1 MNKNNS
7 LSAIIIS
14 KNEEEKIGDCLNS
27 LSWADEIIVVDN
39 DSIDKTRGIAK
50 KHGAK
55 IIKYKKGNFSSWRNK
70 GAEEA
75 RSDWLLYVDADE
87 RVTPLLRKEIKEIVY
102 SQQTT
107 DYCAYAIPRR
117 NIILGKE
124 LKHGGFGKFD
134 YVKRLF
140 RKDKFKKWTGELH
153 EEPFFEGEL
162 GHLKNKLVHI
172 KAQTLFEMVE
182 KTNEWSEIEAKLML
196 KANHPSMNILRFFS
210 AMFREFWFRIVK
222 KKAFL
227 DGTVG
232 MIHGL
237 YQVFS
242 RFVSYAKLWEMQHA
256 RSNL

>member
-1 MNKNNS
+1 ME
-7 LSAIIIS
+7 LSAIVIS
-14 KNEEEKIGDCLNS
+14 KNEEKKIGDCLKS
-27 LSWADEIIVVDN
+27 LSWADEIVVVD
-39 DSIDKTRGIAK
+39 SGSTDKTIDIAK
-50 KHGAK
+50 KHGVK
-55 IIKYKKGNFSSWRNK
+55 IVKYNKGSYSSWRNK
-70 GAEEA
+70 GAGEA
-75 RSDWLLYVDADE
+75 RGDWLLYVDADE
-87 RVTPLLRKEIKEIVY
+87 RVTPLLRKEIKEIIGQENLDY
-102 SQQTT
+102 S
-107 DYCAYAIPRR
+107 ALAIPRR

-153 EEPFFEGEL
+153 EEPSFEGKL

-196 KANHPSMNILRFFS
+196 EANHPSMNILRFFS
-210 AMFREFWFRIVK
+210 AMFRELWFRIVK

-227 DGTVG
+227 DGTTG
-232 MIHGL
+232 IIHGL

-242 RFVSYAKLWEMQHA
+242 RFVSYAKLWERQYA